1 MLTRSGLDIVV
12 GRALGTV
19 VMTVR
24 GPLQSNSASDLYS
37 SVGALLADAPERVVI
52 DLTGVTDLDDDAVA
66 VLERAQVA
74 AEASDVQLQLTS
86 RRQETL
92 ERLGDTGLNLV

>member
-24 GPLQSNSASDLYS
+24 GPLQSGSASDLYA
-37 SVGALLADAPERVVI
+37 SVGDVLADGPERVVI
-52 DLTGVTDLDDDAVA
+52 DLTGVTDLDDAAVA

-74 AEASDVQLQLTS
+74 AEASDVQLALTS
-86 RRQETL
+86 RRPETL

>member
-24 GPLQSNSASDLYS
+24 GPLLGRSAPDLYS
-37 SVGALLADAPERVVI
+37 SVDEVLAESPDRVVL
-52 DLTGVTDLDDDAVA
+52 DLTGVTDLDDGAVA
-66 VLERAQVA
+66 VLEQARVA
-74 AEASDVQLQLTS
+74 AEASHVELQLTS
-86 RRQETL
+86 RRQETRAKL
-92 ERLGDTGLNLV
+92 SDTGLNLV

>member
-24 GPLQSNSASDLYS
+24 GPLLARSAADLS
-37 SVGALLADAPERVVI
+37 TSVDEVLAETPNRVVI
-52 DLTGVTDLDDDAVA
+52 DLTGVTDLDDDAVEA
-66 VLERAQVA
+66 LEQAQVR
-74 AEASDVQLQLTS
+74 AEASQVELQLTS
-86 RRQETL
+86 RRPDTRA
-92 ERLGDTGLNLV
+92 RLSDTELNLV